1 MKILLFT
8 NEYSHEKLPDCG
20 GVGTFLKVLAE
31 ALVKKGHDVYVFG
44 FSRKKIQFSEHNIH
58 FYFIK
63 KYSKAH
69 FLTELIRSI
78 GSKLK
83 SDSLQLFFL
92 KKERK
97 YLANKLK
104 TYASKNKIDVIES
117 FVFSGYTAYC
127 DTSIP
132 LVLRFHGSRAFW
144 HYYLGQ
150 KKESLKILMEQ
161 KALENASKIVAVSEF
176 SAESIQKMY
185 SIDTHKVI
193 YNGIDTKV
201 FSPDSSIETID
212 QSIFYFGTLSD
223 AKGVYTLAKVFNEVV
238 KLYPK
243 ASLHIIGKGNA
254 YWNNLYENILST
266 EAKGLTIYYGTK
278 QLYELPKLLSKAN
291 LICLPTHGETF
302 GLAFVEAMSL
312 QKLVIANNIPVTKE
326 IIDHKKNGFIANN
339 ESDFLKYISYAFDN
353 PEEAHKIAI
362 NARKH
367 SVANFSQ
374 EKMVKETLNL
384 YNELI
389 KIDS

>member
-31 ALVKKGHDVYVFG
+31 ALVKKGHDVYVYG
-44 FSRKKIQFSEHNIH
+44 FSRRKIQFSDHNIH

-63 KYSKAH
+63 KYSKGH

-78 GSKLK
+78 GAKLK
-83 SDSLQLFFL
+83 SDPLQLFFL
-92 KKERK
+92 KRERK
-97 YLANKLK
+97 YLAHKLK

-117 FVFSGYTAYC
+117 FVFSGYTAYY
-127 DTSIP
+127 DHSTP

-150 KKESLKILMEQ
+150 KKDSLKILMEQ
-161 KALENASKIVAVSEF
+161 KAIENASKIVAVSEF
-176 SAESIQKMY
+176 SAEAIQKMY
-185 SIDTHKVI
+185 SIDSHKVI
-193 YNGIDTKV
+193 YNAIDTKL
-201 FSPDSSIETID
+201 FSLDPSIEIIN

-223 AKGVYTLAKVFNEVV
+223 AKGVHTLAEIFNEVV
-238 KLYPK
+238 ILYPK

-266 EAKGLTIYYGTK
+266 EAKGQTTYYGTK
-278 QLYELPKLLSKAN
+278 QLSELPKLLSKAN
-291 LICLPTHGETF
+291 LICLPTNGETF
-302 GLAFVEAMSL
+302 GLAFVEAMAL
-312 QKLVIANNIPVTKE
+312 EKLVIANNIPVTKE
-326 IIDHKKNGFIANN
+326 IIDHQKNGFIANIA
-339 ESDFLKYISYAFDN
+339 SDFLKYISYAFDN
-353 PEEAHKIAI
+353 PEEVHKIAVS
-362 NARKH
+362 ARKQ

-374 EKMVKETLNL
+374 EKMVTETLNL
-384 YNELI
+384 YNTLI